1 MTMEQ
6 EFYAYYKTL
15 PIQDLDRRLSLIKT
29 QLLPAVQNKRAQV
42 QQFYADALEALQQ
55 ARAEREAS

>member
-1 MTMEQ
+1 MTTPQ

-15 PIQDLDRRLSLIKT
+15 PTPDLERRLTLIRR
-29 QLLPAVQNKRAQV
+29 QILPAIQNNRTQV
-42 QQFYADALEALQQ
+42 QQFYADALAALQK